1 VFPTLQA
8 AAGHE
13 RESYERT
20 ISNMFYLRYI
30 WSELRRRR
38 GRTIFTALGLG
49 VGVGLVVTVSALS
62 SGLDAAQ
69 SKVLE
74 PLTGV
79 GTDMS
84 VTRPIQITGS
94 GQDQSFAP
102 GQGPQLSQKE
112 QRQLQRENGGG
123 QFDINKLGNP
133 GDHFSTT
140 QFMTTDLSFP
150 AREATKIDA
159 VKGVAGTSGGLTLNM
174 IHLSGTVPKSSSQS
188 QGPLGP
194 PGGAGGNVNFQ
205 PVSVS
210 GVDTSNSDLGLITPS
225 QIIKGSY
232 LGNAN
237 QKRAVLSQT
246 YADQENVS
254 VGDPVKVG
262 DKKFEV
268 VGISKAP
275 LGGQSSDIY
284 VPLKVLQKLSDRHG
298 RINTL
303 QVRATSSD
311 QVSSVASEIERT
323 FNGSQATTSQ
333 DLASRVSGSLVDA
346 KNLSSKLGTALAI
359 VALAAAVAIA
369 SLLTLSSVNKRTR
382 EIGTLKAVGWR
393 QWLVIRQISG
403 ESVAQ
408 GLLGGAVGA
417 ALGIGGAL
425 LIDALGITLKASV
438 ASQASAGPFGQGQ
451 VTSGASSVAL
461 NAPVDAGILLLAIA
475 LATLGGLIAGAVGG
489 SRAARLRPA
498 EALRSVE

>member
-1 VFPTLQA
+1 
-8 AAGHE
+8 
-13 RESYERT
+13 
-20 ISNMFYLRYI
+20 MFYIRYI
-30 WSELRRRR
+30 WAELRRRR

-62 SGLDAAQ
+62 SGLDDAQ

-84 VTRPIQITGS
+84 VTRPIQVTGS

-102 GQGPQLSQKE
+102 GQGPQLSKKE
-112 QRQLQRENGGG
+112 QRELQRENGGG
-123 QFDINKLGNP
+123 RVDINKLGNP

-140 QFMTTDLSFP
+140 NFMTTDLSFS
-150 AREATKIDA
+150 AAEAKKIDA
-159 VKGVAGTSGGLTLNM
+159 LQGVAGTSGGLTLNM
-174 IHLSGTVPKSSSQS
+174 IHLSGTVPKSSSQP
-188 QGPLGP
+188 QDQVGP
-194 PGGAGGNVNFQ
+194 PGGGGPGGNVDFQ
-205 PVSVS
+205 PISVS
-210 GVDTSNSDLGLITPS
+210 GVDTSNADLGLITPS
-225 QIIKGSY
+225 QIIEGSY
-232 LGNAN
+232 LGNPG
-237 QKRAVLSQT
+237 QKQAVLSQT

-254 VGDPVKVG
+254 VGGKVKVG
-262 DKKFEV
+262 GESFRV

-275 LGGQSSDIY
+275 LGGESSDIY
-284 VPLKVLQKLSDRHG
+284 VPLRVLQKLSDRQG

-303 QVRATSSD
+303 QVRATSAD
-311 QVSSVASEIERT
+311 QVGSVASEIEHT
-323 FNGSQATTSQ
+323 FDGSQATTSQ
-333 DLASRVSGSLVDA
+333 DLASRVSGSLLDA
-346 KNLSSKLGTALAI
+346 KNLSSKLGTALAV

-408 GLLGGAVGA
+408 GLLGGAIGA
-417 ALGIGGAL
+417 VLGLGGAL
-425 LIDALGITLKASV
+425 LIDALGITLKATV
-438 ASQASAGPFGQGQ
+438 AAQSSGFGPPGGGPFGQGQ
-451 VTSGASSVAL
+451 VTSGASSISL
-461 NAPVDAGILLLAIA
+461 HAPVEAGTIVLAIA

-498 EALRSVE
+498 EALGSVE